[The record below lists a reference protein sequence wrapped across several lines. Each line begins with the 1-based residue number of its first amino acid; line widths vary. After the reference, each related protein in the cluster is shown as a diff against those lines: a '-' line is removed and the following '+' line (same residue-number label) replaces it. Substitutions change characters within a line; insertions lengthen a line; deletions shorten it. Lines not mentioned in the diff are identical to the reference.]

1 MLNYI
6 NDTIQQIEEYTR
18 TIVTNSI
25 SKNIIKIALI
35 FLCIFPN
42 FLLTPELIVLY
53 DNVIF
58 KILIL
63 MLIFY
68 LSYFDVTIS
77 VLITIAFII
86 SINNI
91 NNIKLY
97 DLLNISPM
105 NNNNNLSVL
114 NNTINDNNP
123 KPNPK
128 KIDEDDILQAK
139 KTAETINSLS
149 EDIDMDLEELSEN
162 SESEIIMNN

>member
-105 NNNNNLSVL
+105 NNNNTLSVL

>member
-42 FLLTPELIVLY
+42 LLLTPELIVLY

-105 NNNNNLSVL
+105 NNNNTLSVL

-123 KPNPK
+123 KPNPR
-128 KIDEDDILQAK
+128 KIDEDDILEAK

-162 SESEIIMNN
+162 SDSEIIMNN

>member
-1 MLNYI
+1 MLNYV

-42 FLLTPELIVLY
+42 LLLTPELIVLY

-68 LSYFDVTIS
+68 LSYFDVSIS

-105 NNNNNLSVL
+105 NNNNTLSVL

-149 EDIDMDLEELSEN
+149 EDIDMDLEELSRN
-162 SESEIIMNN
+162 SDSEIIMNN

>member
-1 MLNYI
+1 
-6 NDTIQQIEEYTR
+6 
-18 TIVTNSI
+18 
-25 SKNIIKIALI
+25 
-35 FLCIFPN
+35 
-42 FLLTPELIVLY
+42 
-53 DNVIF
+53 
-58 KILIL
+58 

-139 KTAETINSLS
+139 KLAETINSLS

-162 SESEIIMNN
+162 SDSEIIMNN